1 MLQDAD
7 AGGECVSWCCFV
19 EQDIRIGGAT
29 VVAANVTGVGT
40 WKHRR
45 RSGYSSIVLEGAL
58 QWMKRQGMHITLL
71 SGVPNYYHQ
80 FGYVS
85 VMPEHT
91 INVLASTVT
100 ERAASGP
107 GGLTIDDATP
117 DDAPAICAIYNADNA
132 TRTLSVARPL
142 EMVTAQLESAIRS
155 GQPDPPMR
163 SWRFV
168 QTPDKRLGGLLSV
181 SEDETTARVRFFGEL
196 PEDVDPDDITAKSD
210 DPDNKHYEMEVP
222 AEGLTRASFW
232 GSNWRTVRDESGEI
246 IAYFSWSE
254 PRRSPWGNRGSTV
267 NWDSVDVYG
276 WQADNIGR
284 GGADKDALSGPAVQL
299 SELGGP
305 TRAFPAVAAYL
316 AEQAPEGARIQ
327 ASLPADHLFCR
338 YLRQV
343 GAFEYTT
350 HPWSAHTM
358 VRVVDQ
364 AKLFQALLPEIGRR
378 LWTSSSAEAR
388 AWRGV
393 AAFTTELGT
402 VCLSVEGDADTEP
415 IVSIIDGSAAAS
427 AECTLAVPQ
436 HRLTQ
441 LLFGTVTLDIVAL
454 DEGQSVTLP
463 TNAQVGCAMSAMFPP
478 GTPWRWDLDFM

>member
-1 MLQDAD
+1 MWQDAG

-19 EQDIRIGGAT
+19 EQDIRIGGAS

-45 RSGYSSIVLEGAL
+45 RSGYSSIVIEGAL

-91 INVLASTVT
+91 ISVLASTVT
-100 ERAASGP
+100 ERTASTP
-107 GGLTIDDATP
+107 GGLTIVDATP

-132 TRTLSVARPL
+132 MRTLSVARPV
-142 EMVTAQLESAIRS
+142 EMVTAQLETAIRS
-155 GQPDPPMR
+155 RQTDPPMR

-168 QTPDKRLGGLLSV
+168 QTPDNRLGRLLSV
-181 SEDETTARVRFFGEL
+181 SNDESTARVRFFGEL
-196 PEDVDPDDITAKSD
+196 PESVDPCDVTTKSD
-210 DPDNKHYEMEVP
+210 DPNDKYYEMEVP
-222 AEGLTRASFW
+222 TDGLKRASFW
-232 GSNWRTVRDESGEI
+232 GSNWRTVRDESGAI

-254 PRRSPWGNRGSTV
+254 PRRSPWGNRRNTV

-284 GGADKDALSGPAVQL
+284 GGADKDAVSGPAVQL
-299 SELGGP
+299 YEFAGP
-305 TRAFPAVAAYL
+305 TRAFPAVASYL

-327 ASLPADHLFCR
+327 ASLPSDHLFCC

-364 AKLFQALLPEIGRR
+364 AKLFQALLPEIARR
-378 LWTSSSAEAR
+378 LLTSSSDKAR

-393 AAFTTELGT
+393 AAFRTELGT
-402 VCLSVEGDADTEP
+402 VCLSVAGDANAEP
-415 IVSIIDGSAAAS
+415 TVSIIDPSAAS
-427 AECTLAVPQ
+427 PECTLAVPQ

-454 DEGQSVTLP
+454 DEGQSVTMP
-463 TNAQVGCAMSAMFPP
+463 TDAHVGGAMSAMFPP